1 MRNTKI
7 PETEKERNYLKRM
20 NLPDARTWFRYR
32 CKITKYIKGNMS
44 SMYRENMS
52 CRYCSTGEEETQEHM
67 ETCESTTEL
76 REGLNLKIE
85 REHIILWRKINR
97 KLFKEYNDVSTIE
110 AELEKAGLYQADNNE
125 APRR

>member
-1 MRNTKI
+1 
-7 PETEKERNYLKRM
+7 
-20 NLPDARTWFRYR
+20 
-32 CKITKYIKGNMS
+32 
-44 SMYRENMS
+44 MYRDNMC
-52 CRYCSTGEEETQEHM
+52 CRYCKLGEDETQEHM

-110 AELEKAGLYQADNNE
+110 AELKKAGLYQADNNK
-125 APRR
+125 APRSGRSSRFGHDVEKAGTNSPDENK